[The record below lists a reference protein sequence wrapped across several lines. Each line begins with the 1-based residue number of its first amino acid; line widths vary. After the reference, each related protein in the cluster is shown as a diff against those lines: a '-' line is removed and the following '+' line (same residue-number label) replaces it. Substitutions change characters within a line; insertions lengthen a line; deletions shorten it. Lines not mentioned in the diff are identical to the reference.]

1 MTNNSKHK
9 GDYLETVTTGEVLEF
24 RPATMTRA
32 QAAHYLGVKPSWL
45 ANNAGTR
52 RAPAHLKLGGQVRYL
67 RDDLDSWLRQQRVA
81 A

>member
-1 MTNNSKHK
+1 MNMT
-9 GDYLETVTTGEVLEF
+9 EVDKTFREMVSVGGLSPV
-24 RPATMTRA
+24 RPATFTRKE
-32 QAAHYLGVKPSWL
+32 AAHYLGVKPSWL

>member
-1 MTNNSKHK
+1 M
-9 GDYLETVTTGEVLEF
+9 ETATTGEVLEF
-24 RPATMTRA
+24 QPATMTRA